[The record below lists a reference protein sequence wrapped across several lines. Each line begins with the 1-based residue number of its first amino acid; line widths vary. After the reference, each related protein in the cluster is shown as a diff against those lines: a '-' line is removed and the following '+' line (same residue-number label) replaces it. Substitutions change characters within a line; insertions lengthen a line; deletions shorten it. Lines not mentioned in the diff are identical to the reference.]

1 MIKYKSM
8 EIERLQQ
15 LLLLL
20 PNSKQ
25 VSTQS
30 ELAVV
35 RCPLCGDSSHANSA
49 HMYIGVK
56 EIDDKQFIVYD
67 CKICSSSGLMNGNIL
82 RRLGITDLR
91 IEEYLKSL
99 RNKNYIK
106 TFSNEDDLSDI
117 SYRYPKPSKEDKFK
131 VEYMNNRL
139 QMDFGDYENIKKYRI
154 IYNLSKFLE
163 MNKITSPVVSKD
175 LISKIDEQGVAFV
188 SADKSVISVRNIKY
202 KEYGIERFNIIHLYQ
217 NVRHPFYYM
226 PPCNVDILSPLPH
239 IVVSESSFNIINIQN
254 YFYGADNIDAIFAS
268 ASRKGCARVI
278 ENLISKSGFTG
289 GKLEVYADNEKSF
302 DIGYYKRILEPYM
315 GTFDI
320 SIILNTQGKDFG
332 EAPKPGESFQFKTI
346 KI

>member
-131 VEYMNNRL
+131 IEYMNNRL

-202 KEYGIERFNIIHLYQ
+202 KE
-217 NVRHPFYYM
+217 
-226 PPCNVDILSPLPH
+226 
-239 IVVSESSFNIINIQN
+239 
-254 YFYGADNIDAIFAS
+254 
-268 ASRKGCARVI
+268 
-278 ENLISKSGFTG
+278 
-289 GKLEVYADNEKSF
+289 
-302 DIGYYKRILEPYM
+302 
-315 GTFDI
+315 
-320 SIILNTQGKDFG
+320 
-332 EAPKPGESFQFKTI
+332 
-346 KI
+346 

>member
-1 MIKYKSM
+1 MIKFKSQ

-25 VSTQS
+25 VSTPS

-35 RCPLCGDSSHANSA
+35 RCPLCGDSVHTNSA

-56 EIDDKQFIVYD
+56 EIDNKQYIVYD
-67 CKICSSSGLMNGNIL
+67 CKLCSSNGLLNSNIL
-82 RRLGITDLR
+82 RRLGVTDLR

-106 TFSNEDDLSDI
+106 TFSNDDDLSGI
-117 SYRYPKPSKEDKFK
+117 IYRYPRPSKEDKFK
-131 VEYMNNRL
+131 IEYMNNRL
-139 QMDFGDYENIKKYRI
+139 QMDFGDYENIKKYGI

-163 MNKITSPVVSKD
+163 MNKITSPVVSKEV
-175 LISKIDEQGVAFV
+175 ISKIDAQGIAFV
-188 SADKSVISVRNIKY
+188 SPNKSVISVRNIKY
-202 KEYGIERFNIIHLYQ
+202 KEYNLDRFNIIHLYQ
-217 NVRHPFYYM
+217 NIRHPFYYS
-226 PPCNVDILSPLPH
+226 PPCNIDILSPIPH
-239 IVVSESSFNIINIQN
+239 IAVTEGSFNIINIQN
-254 YFYGADNIDAIFAS
+254 YFYGADNIDTIFAS

-320 SIILNTQGKDFG
+320 SIILNTQDKDFG
-332 EAPKPGESFQFKTI
+332 EAPKLGETFQFKTI